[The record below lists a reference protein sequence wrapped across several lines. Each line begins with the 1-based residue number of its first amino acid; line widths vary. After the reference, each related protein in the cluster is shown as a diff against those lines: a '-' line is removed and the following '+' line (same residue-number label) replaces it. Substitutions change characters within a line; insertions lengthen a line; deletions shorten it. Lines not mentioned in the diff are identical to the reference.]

1 MDAQRRLHVLHSH
14 LTPVDEYPGE
24 SQLQAVDC
32 SSSSV
37 GQEWAQPHGYS
48 VALPERLASNDFN
61 VYRCVRACVC
71 ACVAPCLE
79 EAPRVR
85 VSFLSLWRT
94 SLSLPLPLGTGT

>member
-1 MDAQRRLHVLHSH
+1 VHDSSSATTSGVGREATPRIVSPCTSMDAQRRLHVLHSH

-61 VYRCVRACVC
+61 VYRCVRACVR
-71 ACVAPCLE
+71 ACVCA
-79 EAPRVR
+79 
-85 VSFLSLWRT
+85 
-94 SLSLPLPLGTGT
+94 